1 MKNRFFK
8 LLKQK
13 ICINTLLV
21 SLLAFGLT
29 TLNPSVG
36 NAGLFDCVKA
46 KKYSGYS
53 KLRTAYFK
61 DPEKKTDSD
70 WFAAYT
76 FATIFNGY
84 PKCFKKN
91 DVAVMRDFIKAIV
104 GVCAQNRNWGTICK
118 LSPVRGALNDW
129 AYDGYKR

>member
-1 MKNRFFK
+1 MRNRFLE
-8 LLKQK
+8 LLKQR
-13 ICINTLLV
+13 ICLSTLVV

-53 KLRTAYFK
+53 KLRSAYFK
-61 DPEKKTDSD
+61 DPEKKTDLD

-91 DVAVMRDFIKAIV
+91 DVAVMRYFI
-104 GVCAQNRNWGTICK
+104 
-118 LSPVRGALNDW
+118 
-129 AYDGYKR
+129 